1 MAGVTD
7 RSNSKENIK
16 EVSAVLR
23 KAHEGAFFGYQYAED
38 DSLKKMWFNKQLPS
52 EEIFENE
59 SFTENSLQEG
69 LQGEEFFLEQDE
81 MKHITGFMDAY
92 SSVDVESGEQLE
104 GLFMQYAELVY
115 ELLSRAVST
124 YGGMSSDFAGYRSAL
139 DGLLLFN
146 SIRIK
151 KENRYLIPENHPIML
166 MHSYVEKLLEGE
178 PDKQKD
184 DASKDILKAILD
196 CKNRHRKQFNIYS
209 YNQVYQVVDGSRWSF
224 EFYDAIPFVEN
235 DRGTAIQAIR
245 LIGKIESYRKTHE
258 TEDNRLEKL
267 TIACFG
273 ELQGEEELVA
283 VCAAQGIALSIRTFR
298 HERKGSEPY
307 LFAYED
313 EMYSLSYQQD
323 LEQLFAAY
331 EIVLFLDLNC
341 FFTQRQEEKSVSEKN
356 PQTICE
362 WYIERAR
369 ECESFKDKAMYYQM
383 IYNYAGMWLNT
394 YESDRSA
401 QYEFDEKLFLSLQTV
416 KKPKTD
422 VYLYI
427 SHGDKIAGRSL
438 HDYNICNDEF
448 YDGQQIIVY
457 KFASESNE
465 ENAFKAFLNA
475 GEDAETQEIPVKN
488 NPTGI
493 IFVRVDCWKVIKSI
507 SNDYYKDII
516 RQMDKNNSFDL
527 PKMSEMIN
535 YFRKT
540 SCILECHR
548 LNEQRNMKITYHMH
562 YDWGTP
568 KDKHVNQ
575 TLEATMEAIMKAVL
589 TYAFGKGSMVC
600 VRRFLKELL
609 ARSIVTNAG
618 NMSALL
624 IAHLLSKGEYITYN
638 LESGNKDADTYFAEG
653 SFKVRK
659 TFYTLIEKL
668 ADLRLRSI
676 PDREGYYVNSFR
688 REVCPELEEEEF
700 RKALGQIECCCVEF
714 GYGDTRL
721 HMNSVL

>member
-16 EVSAVLR
+16 EVPAVLR

-38 DSLKKMWFNKQLPS
+38 DSLRKMWFNKQLPS
-52 EEIFENE
+52 EEIFENG
-59 SFTENSLQEG
+59 SFTEESLQVG
-69 LQGEEFFLEQDE
+69 LQGEEFFPGQDE
-81 MKHITGFMDAY
+81 MGRITSFMDAY
-92 SSVDVESGEQLE
+92 NRVNVESGKQLE
-104 GLFMQYAELVY
+104 DLFRMYAELVY

-139 DGLLLFN
+139 DGLLFFN

-178 PDKQKD
+178 PNQQEDN
-184 DASKDILKAILD
+184 ASKDILRAILD
-196 CKNRHRKQFNIYS
+196 CKNRRRKQFRIYS
-209 YNQVYQVVDGSRWSF
+209 YNQVYQVVDRSRWSF

-235 DRGTAIQAIR
+235 KRGTAIQAIR
-245 LIGKIESYRKTHE
+245 LIGKIESYLKSHE
-258 TEDNRLEKL
+258 TNDNRLKKL

-273 ELQGEEELVA
+273 ELQGKEELIA
-283 VCAAQGIALSIRTFR
+283 VCAAQGIDLSIKTFH
-298 HERKGSEPY
+298 HERTGSEPY
-307 LFAYED
+307 LFACGD

-331 EIVLFLDLNC
+331 EIVLLLDLNC
-341 FFTQRQEEKSVSEKN
+341 FFTQRQEEKSVSEQN
-356 PQTICE
+356 PETICG
-362 WYIERAR
+362 WYLDRAR
-369 ECESFKDKAMYYQM
+369 ECESFKDKAAYYQM

-416 KKPKTD
+416 KKPRTD

-448 YDGQQIIVY
+448 YDGHPIIVY

-475 GEDAETQEIPVKN
+475 GEDAETQGIPVKEV
-488 NPTGI
+488 PLGMI
-493 IFVRVDCWKVIKSI
+493 SVRVDCWKVIKSI

-516 RQMDKNNSFDL
+516 RQMDQNNSFD
-527 PKMSEMIN
+527 PQKMSEMIN
-535 YFRKT
+535 YFRNT
-540 SCILECHR
+540 SCILECGK
-548 LNEQRNMKITYHMH
+548 LDEQRNMEISYHMH
-562 YDWGTP
+562 YGWGAP
-568 KDKHVNQ
+568 EDVKQ
-575 TLEATMEAIMKAVL
+575 TLQETVEAIMKAVL

-600 VRRFLKELL
+600 VRRFLRELL

-624 IAHLLSKGEYITYN
+624 IAHLLSKGEYITYS
-638 LESGNKDADTYFAEG
+638 LEQGKENTDAYSAEG

-676 PDREGYYVNSFR
+676 PDREGYYINSFR
-688 REVCPELEEEEF
+688 REVCPELGEEEF
-700 RKALGQIECCCVEF
+700 RKALEQIKRCCEEF